1 MAKQK
6 LNLGRAWY
14 ALHTIVGFED
24 MVAEAIMKR
33 AESYDMKDKI
43 FNAIVPK
50 EKVWVIKSG
59 KRELVEQKIYPGY
72 VLVDMIVT
80 DDSWYVVRNTPKVTG
95 FVGVGLTPIPID
107 EQELKE
113 IFERMKKEEPEIETE
128 FKIGDVVEVV
138 QGLFKGLKGKI
149 VEIDREKQRLK
160 ILVPIMNRET
170 PIDVDFLQVKRL

>member
-24 MVAEAIMKR
+24 VVVEAIMKR

-50 EKVWVIKSG
+50 EKVWVIKGG

-95 FVGVGLTPIPID
+95 FVGVGLTPIPIN
-107 EQELKE
+107 EEELKE
-113 IFERMKKEEPEIETE
+113 IFQRMKKEEPEVETE
-128 FKIGDVVEVV
+128 FKIGDVVEVN
-138 QGLFKGLKGKI
+138 QGLFKGLKGKVI
-149 VEIDREKQRLK
+149 EIDKEKQRLK
-160 ILVPIMNRET
+160 ILVPIMQRET
-170 PIDVDFLQVKRL
+170 AIDVDFLQVKRL

>member
-14 ALHTIVGFED
+14 ALHTVVGFED

-50 EKVWVIKSG
+50 EKVWVIKNG
-59 KRELVEQKIYPGY
+59 KRTLVEQKIYPGY
-72 VLVDMIVT
+72 VLVEMIVT

-95 FVGVGLTPIPID
+95 FVGVGLTPIPVN
-107 EQELKE
+107 EEELKE
-113 IFERMKKEEPEIETE
+113 IFERMKKEEPEVETD
-128 FKIGDVVEVV
+128 FKVGDVVEII

-149 VEIDREKQRLK
+149 IEIDREKQKLK
-160 ILVPIMNRET
+160 VLVPLMNRET
-170 PIDVDFLQVKRL
+170 SIEVDFLQAKRI